1 MTDRVAASGP
11 ALPALRDD
19 RGAVDVLVIGSSF
32 CDVVFA
38 GLPGL
43 PGPGD
48 EVWAKS
54 CSIVPGGTYI
64 TAAALHRLEVSSA
77 WACRFGTDPFSRF
90 VRDSARREGMDPAAF
105 IDIDGPLRNIS
116 ISLSLP
122 ADRSFI
128 SFSEPIGPIPLTA
141 IDKLRPRLVIRP
153 GMGEPEDLHRL
164 IDAADAVG
172 AIVFVDPQSSGQTL
186 QSAGV
191 RAVLGRVGLFAPN
204 ERELLLLTGQDDL
217 DVAMAILLETTPL
230 AIIKR
235 GAQGALVADRWS
247 QMHAPAIAVEA
258 VETTGAGD
266 CFNAGFIMAMLD
278 GADVAGCLRAGN
290 AAGGLSTT
298 APSSAGIPTRRQVDL
313 AMAT

>member
-1 MTDRVAASGP
+1 MTDPVPASGP
-11 ALPALRDD
+11 ALPTLRDD
-19 RGAVDVLVIGSSF
+19 RGAVDVLVIGSPF

-48 EVWAKS
+48 EVWADS

-64 TAAALHRLEVSSA
+64 TAAALHRLGVSTA
-77 WACRFGTDPFSRF
+77 WACRFGTDPFSQF
-90 VRDSARREGMDPAAF
+90 VRDAARREGMDPAAF
-105 IDIDGPLRNIS
+105 IEIDGPLRNIS
-116 ISLSLP
+116 VALSLP
-122 ADRSFI
+122 TDRSFI
-128 SFSEPIGPIPLTA
+128 SFAEPIGAIPLTA
-141 IDKLRPRLVIRP
+141 IDELRPRMIVRP
-153 GMGEPEDLHRL
+153 GMGEPADLERL

-172 AIVFVDPQSSGQTL
+172 AIVFVDPQSSRLTL
-186 QSAGV
+186 QSAEA

-204 ERELLLLTGQDDL
+204 EREVLLMTGQDDL
-217 DVAMAILLETTPL
+217 DAAVTVLLESTPL

-235 GAQGALVADRWS
+235 GALGAFVADRSS
-247 QMHAPAIAVEA
+247 QAHAPAIAVEA

-266 CFNAGFIMAMLD
+266 CFNAGFIMAMLE
-278 GADVAGCLRAGN
+278 GADAAGCLRAGN

-298 APSSAGIPTRRQVDL
+298 APSSSGIPTRRQVDL